1 MNDGPISTNPNAVGE
16 VGGAVAGFIK
26 KALNVASGKKRR
38 QDEFTQSVE
47 SHKSVLT
54 NYQEAHEKFH
64 ETAMKTAQAMGY
76 NSSSSMTVETPHGG
90 KVTFGGNR
98 QGTRSRKSPTA
109 KPAAK
114 KPAAAKPAAEKKP
127 AAKVKPVPPAAPV
140 KSRNKGK

>member
-26 KALNVASGKKRR
+26 KAFNVASGKKRR

-47 SHKSVLT
+47 SHKAVLS

-64 ETAMKTAQAMGY
+64 ETAIKTAKTMGY
-76 NSSSSMTVETPHGG
+76 NSSSSMTVATPHGG
-90 KVTFGGNR
+90 TVTFGGNR
-98 QGTRSRKSPTA
+98 QGTRSPKSPAA

-114 KPAAAKPAAEKKP
+114 KPATAKPVAKT
-127 AAKVKPVPPAAPV
+127 AAKVKSVPPVTSV